1 MSKHLTGVMVAVI
14 SAASLLTAPTF
25 ADHRPGNVVV
35 MGGTVSLTGRYVEPA
50 GRQFNGVKLYVDEL
64 NESGGLLGHR
74 VKLKIY
80 DDKTDK
86 RTAIELYQ
94 RLITEDRVD
103 LVLGPYGSLLTDP
116 VANVTERY
124 RHPIVVGNAGN
135 PAIWERGRKFVFSAP
150 QPNIRDRFKGALYVA
165 KKIGVEK
172 IAIIAAAGPYSRKVF
187 VGAQEWVKRL
197 GLNVVFVGR
206 YPGKGIYVP
215 RDFIHLYQGIMAKG
229 ADAILVIGGYPDTVA
244 QLRQL
249 RELNIDVKMFAAQ
262 IAPSLPKF
270 IEELGSMAE
279 FVVGLP
285 RWLPKPVLAYH
296 GIAEFVEN
304 YEKRY
309 GVKPNYHAA
318 GGYAS
323 MQIFV
328 AAVKEVGSF
337 DPVKV
342 RDALATIRVETVE
355 GPWKAN
361 ERGVSAPT
369 ERVAFQIQNG
379 KRVIVWP
386 DYAAEARF
394 LPMPKWADRA
404 KK

>member
-1 MSKHLTGVMVAVI
+1 MSKHLSGVLVAVFV
-14 SAASLLTAPTF
+14 AATLSPSPAQ
-25 ADHRPGNVVV
+25 AHHRPGNVVV
-35 MGGTVSLTGRYVEPA
+35 FGGTVAQTGRHIQPS
-50 GRQFNGVKLYVDEL
+50 GRQHDGVKLFVDRL
-64 NESGGLLGHR
+64 NARGGLLGHK
-74 VKLKIY
+74 VVLKIY
-80 DDKTDK
+80 DDKSDK
-86 RTAIELYQ
+86 RTAIELYEK
-94 RLITEDRVD
+94 LITEDKVD

-135 PAIWERGRKFVFSAP
+135 PAIWKRGRKFVFSAP

-172 IAIIAAAGPYSRKVF
+172 IAIIAEARPYSRKVF
-187 VGAQEWVKRL
+187 VGAQKWVKRL

-206 YPGKGIYVP
+206 YPRKGIYVP
-215 RDFIHLYQGIMAKG
+215 RDFIHLYQEIMAKG
-229 ADAILVIGGYPDTVA
+229 ADAILVIGSYPDTVA

-270 IEELGSMAE
+270 IEELGGMAE

-285 RWLPKPVLAYH
+285 RWLPKSVLAYH

-318 GGYAS
+318 GGYAA
-323 MQIFV
+323 MQILV

-386 DYAAEARF
+386 DYAAEAKV
-394 LPMPKWADRA
+394 LPMPKWADRG